1 MNKKGFTLVELLATI
16 VIIAIIMGIVL
27 PSAVKVLQSNQG
39 KMLEEY
45 QRIVEEYALVSP
57 LKGQEKIDIMELDV
71 PKKVTDDCTGYA
83 ELVNSSPVQY
93 KAEIEC
99 NITGNL

>member
-16 VIIAIIMGIVL
+16 VIIAVIMGIVL
-27 PSAVKVLQSNQG
+27 PSAIRVSQENQG
-39 KMLEEY
+39 KMLDEY
-45 QRIVEEYALVSP
+45 KKIIEEYALLYSP
-57 LKGQEKIDIMELDV
+57 RGQEIIDINDLDV
-71 PKKVTDDCTGYA
+71 PEKIKSECTGHA
-83 ELVNSSPVQY
+83 QRVSEKPLEY